1 MDFQKRHLKCGL
13 KGHPP
18 IIDGEL
24 YNDIKLDESTWVLE
38 DGKTVFITLEKV
50 SEIMLAMSFC
60 RPCVNSYHEVCSVIL
75 AEAATYHTCWA

>member
-13 KGHPP
+13 KGHPL

-24 YNDIKLDESTWVLE
+24 CNDIKLEESTWVLE

-50 SEIMLAMSFC
+50 SAGL
-60 RPCVNSYHEVCSVIL
+60 
-75 AEAATYHTCWA
+75 